1 MNQNSIWADIKPW
14 KTIESRIVF
23 QADPWLRVVA
33 DDVLLPDGRRV
44 DNFLR
49 LEAPDFAAIVPIN
62 EHDEIGLLRSYKHGV
77 GGIDLQP
84 PAGYIEPNEDPLA
97 AAKREL
103 LEETGCCS
111 QRWKSLGS
119 FVVGGNRGAGHA
131 HLFLATG
138 CRKIAEPN
146 SGDLEE
152 QDLHWIPRSE
162 VQRRWMQGEFQQL
175 AAIAALGMA
184 LAHLGSNTPTLDQP
198 TTS

>member
-1 MNQNSIWADIKPW
+1 MKPW
-14 KTIESRIVF
+14 KTLKSRIVY

-44 DNFLR
+44 TDFLR
-49 LEAPDFAAIVPIN
+49 LEAPDFAAIVPLN
-62 EHDEIGLLRSYKHGV
+62 DHDEIGLLRSYKHGV

-84 PAGYIEPNEDPLA
+84 PAGYLEPDEDPLQ

-103 LEETGCCS
+103 LEETGCCAEH
-111 QRWKSLGS
+111 WKSFGK

-138 CRKIAEPN
+138 CRIIAEPD

-152 QDLHWIPRSE
+152 QEMQWIPRSE

-184 LAHLGSNTPTLDQP
+184 LAHLDPATPTPDQ
-198 TTS
+198 TTN